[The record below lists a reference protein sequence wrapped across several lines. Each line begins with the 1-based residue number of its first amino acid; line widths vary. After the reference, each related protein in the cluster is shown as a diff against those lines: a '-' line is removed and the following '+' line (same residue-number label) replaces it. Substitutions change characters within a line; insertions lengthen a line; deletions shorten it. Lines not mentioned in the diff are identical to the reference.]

1 MLWAAEC
8 QSHLQGDSKAALV
21 GDAGGGDTPEAVVV
35 LIWLWSRDEGFRAE
49 GFWQLPERVARE
61 SANFSYVA
69 CQRPARVRNL
79 ELKNIDSNPR
89 MWGCG

>member
-61 SANFSYVA
+61 SANLGGQISPMWLA
-69 CQRPARVRNL
+69 SGRL
-79 ELKNIDSNPR
+79 EFGTLSSR
-89 MWGCG
+89 T